1 MVEHIDVRILVG
13 RDIDAVSK
21 LDSIDDHHSNYT
33 KDEYAKFITKRRC
46 IVPFVVEV
54 NDEIAGACV
63 LMVQKK
69 EVIVLHFF
77 VTEKHRR
84 NKAGTTMIDIIGR
97 SFPKKDIVCCVPSTV
112 DGNEY
117 ARQAFMEKSGY
128 HLCKVIKGDTR
139 VFMFRKGKRHA
150 L

>member
-1 MVEHIDVRILVG
+1 MVEHIDVRVLVS
-13 RDIDAVSK
+13 RDIDAVAT

-33 KDEYAKFITKRRC
+33 SEEYAKFITKRKC
-46 IVPFVVEV
+46 IIPFVVEV
-54 NDEIAGACV
+54 DDEIAGACV

-69 EVIVLHFF
+69 ELIVLHFF

-84 NKAGTTMIDIIGR
+84 NGAGTTMIDSVGR
-97 SFPKKDIVCCVPSTV
+97 SFPQKDIVCCVPSTL

-117 ARQAFMEKSGY
+117 ARQAFMEKNGY

-150 L
+150 V